1 VARAVPSTL
10 TILDGA
16 MAMDGGS
23 IDLRATDDDGRPLRV
38 YLDWSIDSHACGMVQ
53 LYVDDVAVPKRSDE
67 EARWLDALRGCGL
80 GERSSDR
87 APPRKILSDTNI
99 LLADDDATVDY
110 FAAIEQGPGAA
121 LRALVKHLVSNV
133 ESEAYAAPSTISA
146 DDRVRELLRQ
156 GERHDAIRVYRA
168 AHPELSLAAAVA
180 AVDALGVEG

>member
-1 VARAVPSTL
+1 VPRPVPRKL
-10 TILDGA
+10 AIHNGA

-23 IDLRATDDDGRPLRV
+23 IHLHAIEEHGLPLV
-38 YLDWSIDSHACGMVQ
+38 VELDWSIDSHACCMTQ
-53 LYVDDVAVPKRSDE
+53 LYVDDVAAPKRSDE
-67 EARWLDALRGCGL
+67 EARWLDALRGCEIAGAD
-80 GERSSDR
+80 EKPVRSG
-87 APPRKILSDTNI
+87 KVLSETRI
-99 LLADDDATVDY
+99 LLAEDDATQAY
-110 FAAIEQGPGAA
+110 FTAIEQGPGAA